1 MAIRLFRRQ
10 HSIPRNAYQWRSST
24 NCRSRSLVRSGHDG
38 RSALGRTWWLLF
50 DTVCN
55 QWLFSAA
62 SAVHSSPGAT
72 AASVVGVGFDAG
84 ASRGAGAGV
93 PGAPLVVDPGDR
105 KSHLQHEQRIEQ
117 RI

>member
-10 HSIPRNAYQWRSST
+10 YSFLRNTYPWRSST
-24 NCRSRSLVRSGHDG
+24 NCRSRSLVRSGHDS
-38 RSALGRTWWLLF
+38 RSWWLLLV
-50 DTVCN
+50 TVCN

-62 SAVHSSPGAT
+62 SAVHSSPGAHNT
-72 AASVVGVGFDAG
+72 AASVLRVGFDAG

-117 RI
+117 HI

>member
-1 MAIRLFRRQ
+1 VAIRLFRRQ
-10 HSIPRNAYQWRSST
+10 YSIPRNAYPWRSST
-24 NCRSRSLVRSGHDG
+24 NCRSRSLVRNGHDG
-38 RSALGRTWWLLF
+38 RSWWLLLV
-50 DTVCN
+50 TVCN

-62 SAVHSSPGAT
+62 SAVHSSPGAHNT
-72 AASVVGVGFDAG
+72 AASVLRVGFDAG

-117 RI
+117 HI

>member
-1 MAIRLFRRQ
+1 VAIRLFRRQ
-10 HSIPRNAYQWRSST
+10 YSIPRNAYTWRSST
-24 NCRSRSLVRSGHDG
+24 NCRSRSLVRS
-38 RSALGRTWWLLF
+38 RSWWLLLV
-50 DTVCN
+50 TVCN

-62 SAVHSSPGAT
+62 SAVHSSPGAHNT
-72 AASVVGVGFDAG
+72 AASVLRVGFDAG

-117 RI
+117 HI

>member
-10 HSIPRNAYQWRSST
+10 YSFLGNTYPWRSST

-38 RSALGRTWWLLF
+38 RCW
-50 DTVCN
+50 
-55 QWLFSAA
+55 WLFSAA
-62 SAVHSSPGAT
+62 SAVHSSPGAHNT
-72 AASVVGVGFDAG
+72 AASVLGAG